1 MMSGAMSQVWGMING
16 LQIIINLPL
25 FNVKFPEL
33 SQSMVENMI
42 SIATFD
48 VLPSDEVFDAT
59 LDADE
64 SE

>member
-1 MMSGAMSQVWGMING
+1 MING

-25 FNVKFPEL
+25 FNVRFPEL